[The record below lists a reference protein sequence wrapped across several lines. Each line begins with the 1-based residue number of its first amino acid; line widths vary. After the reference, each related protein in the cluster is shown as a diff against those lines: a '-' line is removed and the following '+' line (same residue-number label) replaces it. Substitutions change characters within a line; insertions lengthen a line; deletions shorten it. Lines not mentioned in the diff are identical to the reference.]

1 MPIPAVADKKVR
13 LTYVLL
19 DFPIASEQFLIREV
33 KALLA
38 LGAEIQILTLRS
50 RTGNDVLP
58 PIGGLRVDRARSL
71 WSFGFWRAVLTE
83 TVRQPYGARELMA
96 ASLSLAAGQ
105 GWLDK
110 VRTIRLALVALHF
123 SRATRMSGSEVIH
136 AHFASA
142 PATLGLLL
150 SVSLRRPFSFS
161 THASDLYAERI
172 DFPAKAAYASCIF
185 ACSRTAAD
193 DLRKQLPVHLQSRV
207 HVIYHGIEVPALA
220 IGKAEI
226 SLPDG
231 PLILAVGRFVPKKG
245 FDHLV
250 QACGLLRDEGV
261 AFQCE
266 LVGEGSGEAALRD
279 QIEALRLGDRV
290 RLVRWCPQVELAKHY
305 LRAAVLAVPSVVAPD
320 GDRDNIPNVILEA
333 LAQGV
338 PVVASALPAIDEVLG
353 PAGAAILVPPRDVQ
367 ALASGLR
374 RVCLDRDLARRLRE
388 RGLDLVAQEFD
399 LQANARRL
407 LDQVRAAAGF
417 HGPDHC
423 QATRRRH

>member
-1 MPIPAVADKKVR
+1 
-13 LTYVLL
+13 VLL

-50 RTGNDVLP
+50 RPGRDALP
-58 PIGGLRVDRARSL
+58 PIEGLRVDRPQSPWGL
-71 WSFGFWRAVLTE
+71 GFWRAALAE
-83 TVRQPYGARELMA
+83 TVRQPRGTRDLMA
-96 ASLSLAAGQ
+96 ASFALAAEQ

-123 SRATRMSGSEVIH
+123 CRATRISGSEAIH

-150 SVSLRRPFSFS
+150 SVSLRLPFSFS
-161 THASDLYAERI
+161 THAGDLYAERI
-172 DFPAKAAYASCIF
+172 DFPAKAAYATCIF
-185 ACSRTAAD
+185 ACSRTAAE
-193 DLRKQLPVHLQSRV
+193 DLRKQLPADLRSRI
-207 HVIYHGIEVPALA
+207 HVIYHGIEIAALA
-220 IGKAEI
+220 SSRAEV

-250 QACGLLRDEGV
+250 QACGLLRDEGI

-266 LVGEGSGEAALRD
+266 IVGEGSGTAALRD
-279 QIEALRLGDRV
+279 QIKALRLGDRV
-290 RLVRWCPQVELAKHY
+290 RLVQWCPQAELAKHY

-353 PAGAAILVPPRDVQ
+353 PAGAGILVPPQDVQ
-367 ALASGLR
+367 ALANGLR
-374 RVCLDRDLARRLRE
+374 RVCLDQGVARRLRE
-388 RGLDLVAQEFD
+388 RGLDLVAREFD
-399 LQANARRL
+399 LHANVRRL
-407 LDQVRAAAGF
+407 LEQVRAAAASF
-417 HGPDHC
+417 
-423 QATRRRH
+423 RRLPSMRNV